1 MSNIYTVA
9 LDKNNTFNIINA
21 ETGSIM
27 NRIIT
32 TGEVIS
38 GPIVVGD
45 KCTFIIQSTPSQKSG
60 VIYKLPNGTLINRYI
75 V

>member
-1 MSNIYTVA
+1 MSDIFTVS
-9 LDKNNTFNIINA
+9 LDRANTFNIINA
-21 ETGSIM
+21 ETGVIV

-32 TGEVIS
+32 TGEVVS

-45 KCTFIIQSTPSQKSG
+45 KCTFVIQSTPTQKTG
-60 VIYKLPNGTLINRYI
+60 VIYKLPNGTIINRYI

>member
-9 LDKNNTFNIINA
+9 LDRDNTFNIINA

-32 TGEVIS
+32 SGEVIS